1 MKNILIINGHPD
13 KESYNH
19 ALQNAYRSGA
29 ESAGFSVEEVTLAEI
44 SFSPILQYGYRKRTE
59 LEPDL
64 LKAWE
69 KMQKA
74 DHWVWIYPTWWG
86 GMPAILK
93 GFIERIFL
101 PGFAFEY
108 QEKSPFPKQ
117 LLKGKTSE
125 IITTMDTP
133 VWYYKLIYRNAG
145 VSMLKKG
152 VLEFCGVKNRRV
164 TYLAVL
170 KSSTT
175 EKRNE
180 WLSSV
185 KRLGMA
191 NN

>member
-1 MKNILIINGHPD
+1 MKNILIINGHPAS
-13 KESYNH
+13 KSYIH
-19 ALQNAYRSGA
+19 ALQEAYKSGA
-29 ESAGFSVEEVTLAEI
+29 ESAGYSVEEVTLSEMD
-44 SFSPILQYGYRKRTE
+44 FSPILQYGYRKRTE

-74 DHWVWIYPTWWG
+74 EHWVWIYPTWWG
-86 GMPAILK
+86 GMPALLR

-101 PGFAFEY
+101 PGLAFEY

-145 VSMLKKG
+145 VSILKKC
-152 VLEFCGVKNRRV
+152 VLGFCGVKNKRV
-164 TYLAVL
+164 TYLAVV
-170 KSSTT
+170 KTSTE

-180 WLSSV
+180 WLLAV
-185 KRLGMA
+185 KRLGMSKK
-191 NN
+191 

>member
-1 MKNILIINGHPD
+1 MKSILIINGHPD
-13 KESYNH
+13 NKSYNK
-19 ALQNAYRSGA
+19 ALQNAYKSGA
-29 ESAGFSVEEVTLAEI
+29 ESAGFQVEEVTLSEMN
-44 SFSPILQYGYRKRTE
+44 FSPILQHGYRKRTE

-64 LKAWE
+64 LKAWD
-69 KMQKA
+69 KIQKA
-74 DHWVWIYPTWWG
+74 DHLVWIYPTWWG

-101 PGFAFEY
+101 PGFTFEY
-108 QEKSPFPKQ
+108 QKNSPFPKE

-152 VLEFCGVKNRRV
+152 VLAFCGVKNLRV
-164 TYLAVL
+164 TYLAVV
-170 KSSTT
+170 KASTD

-180 WLSSV
+180 WLSTV
-185 KRLGMA
+185 KRLGMSKK
-191 NN
+191 